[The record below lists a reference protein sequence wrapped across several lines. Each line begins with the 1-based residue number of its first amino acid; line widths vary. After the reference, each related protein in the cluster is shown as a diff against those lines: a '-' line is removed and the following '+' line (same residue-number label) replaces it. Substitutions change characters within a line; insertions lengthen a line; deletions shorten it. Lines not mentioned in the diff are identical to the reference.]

1 MNTISNLYYPAFS
14 GEVDTYICPITKPFH
29 ECSHGLR
36 LANGWRYFEY
46 LRVIQKHNNLYYEA
60 IMSYKDLIK
69 SAKSGGK
76 NSLVKAEV
84 IIDKLTRKRNSFS
97 GLDMSSLHLMGIINL
112 TPDSFYEKSK
122 KNNVL
127 SALEAANK
135 MNNEGASIVD
145 VGGESSRP
153 GALKLSPDEE
163 KNRVFSS
170 IIAIKKEELKAKLSL
185 DTRNLSTM
193 EIGYKNGI
201 DIIND
206 ISGFID
212 NKNIN
217 FISKASLPINVMHM
231 QNNPTTMQ
239 ENPQYEFAPID
250 IYKII
255 S

>member
-145 VGGESSRP
+145 
-153 GALKLSPDEE
+153 
-163 KNRVFSS
+163 
-170 IIAIKKEELKAKLSL
+170 
-185 DTRNLSTM
+185 
-193 EIGYKNGI
+193 IGDRK
-201 DIIND
+201 
-206 ISGFID
+206 S
-212 NKNIN
+212 
-217 FISKASLPINVMHM
+217 VV
-231 QNNPTTMQ
+231 
-239 ENPQYEFAPID
+239 
-250 IYKII
+250 
-255 S
+255 